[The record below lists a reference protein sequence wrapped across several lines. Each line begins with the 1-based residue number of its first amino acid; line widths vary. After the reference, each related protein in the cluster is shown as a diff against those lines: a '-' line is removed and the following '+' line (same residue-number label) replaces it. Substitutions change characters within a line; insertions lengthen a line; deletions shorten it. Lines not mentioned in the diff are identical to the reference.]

1 MVMYIWA
8 FNLKAVLTNI
18 VRFCDKT
25 GLDGHIDQHDLII
38 GRKTT

>member
-1 MVMYIWA
+1 MVINIQA
-8 FNLKAVLTNI
+8 FNLMAVLTNI

-25 GLDGHIDQHDLII
+25 GLDGHIDQHDLSI